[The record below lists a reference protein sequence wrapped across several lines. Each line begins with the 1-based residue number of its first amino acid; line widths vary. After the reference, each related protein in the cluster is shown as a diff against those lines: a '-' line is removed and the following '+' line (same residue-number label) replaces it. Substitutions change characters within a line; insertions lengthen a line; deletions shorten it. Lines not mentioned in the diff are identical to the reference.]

1 MQVKYMMIYYIAII
15 NILTFIIYGL
25 DKLFAIKNLSRVSE
39 NTLLL
44 LSFVGGSI
52 GAYIGMKFFHH
63 KTNKKKFTILVP
75 LMIIIHVVLF
85 LYLYK

>member
-75 LMIIIHVVLF
+75 LMIIINVVLF

>member
-1 MQVKYMMIYYIAII
+1 MNV
-15 NILTFIIYGL
+15 LTFIIYGL
-25 DKLFAIKNLSRVSE
+25 DKLFAIKNMSRVSE

-44 LSFVGGSI
+44 LSFIGGSI

-75 LMIIIHVVLF
+75 LMIIMHIALF

>member
-1 MQVKYMMIYYIAII
+1 MQVKYMMIYYITII

>member
-1 MQVKYMMIYYIAII
+1 MMIYYIAII

-75 LMIIIHVVLF
+75 LMIIINVVLF

>member
-1 MQVKYMMIYYIAII
+1 MMIYYITII

>member
-1 MQVKYMMIYYIAII
+1 MMIYYIVII

-44 LSFVGGSI
+44 LSFAGGSI

-63 KTNKKKFTILVP
+63 KTNKKKFAILVP
-75 LMIIIHVVLF
+75 LMIIVHIVLF

>member
-1 MQVKYMMIYYIAII
+1 MMIYYIAII

-75 LMIIIHVVLF
+75 LMIIIHVVLL

>member
-1 MQVKYMMIYYIAII
+1 MMVYYIVII

-44 LSFVGGSI
+44 LSFAGGSF

-75 LMIIIHVVLF
+75 LMIIIHIALF